1 MKKIYSLLVFIL
13 VSITLVAQ
21 SGSIEGIVRD
31 QNTGEEV
38 IGASVYLKGT
48 TTGSS
53 TDLDGNFRITN
64 VPPGSYTLVASFI
77 SYALVEIENV
87 VVEKN
92 KTVVHNI
99 EMTEASEQLD
109 DITVVAKRRTDTEM
123 SMISSIKNSSL
134 VISGVS
140 KQQIERSPDRDA
152 AEVVRRVP
160 GITIVD
166 NRFIIV
172 RGLDKRYN
180 TVWVN
185 GATTPSSESDARA
198 FSFDAI
204 PSGMLSRLT
213 VYKTPAP
220 ELPADFA
227 GANVGIET
235 KGVPDKDGV
244 TVSVSGG
251 INGGTTFE
259 QFKTYEGGNTDW
271 LGFDDGTRELPSA
284 WPTTEEYEA
293 VRGQIT
299 DEGWRTIEGWSRS
312 FNKIWETESVESA
325 RPDMGFS
332 IASTKRFDLK
342 KEHSS
347 IGNITSISYSNS
359 NDYTQNVKGRYFKD
373 SINQALD
380 TFRLAYD
387 DAYENKVKI
396 GVMHNWSYELS
407 SDHSFEFRN
416 LYNHIGKKTTITRD
430 ILDFYHEAGAKYK
443 STEMS
448 FMSRNTY
455 SGQLGGKHKF
465 SDGTA
470 KLNWTLGYSYA
481 DKDEPDIRR
490 TQQRLDNNEESL
502 NYGEYYHLINPS
514 VSPNTF
520 GRLFIDM
527 KEDVLVFS
535 SNFEKDFVF
544 GSFRPKLKAGVFY
557 EKKSREFNI
566 RNIGVVQGR
575 SFDFK
580 GIVFLPID
588 SVFLDSNIVADGGI
602 VYEEKTSAEDSYDA
616 ESELFAAYVSMKL
629 PLTSLLTIYGGVR
642 MEKNRQELS
651 GFQDEVDPN
660 DLNPIIEPNTERDTL
675 NFFPSVNIAYNVGVK
690 SLLRLAYGLTIN
702 RPEFRELSQVSFY
715 DFYQNATIHG
725 NDTLKNAYIHNFDLR
740 YEWYPTPSEIVTF
753 GAFYKKFVDP
763 IELSLYPASSSEWDF
778 FAKNTEKATSI
789 GLEIDAKKSF
799 ANLAERTGFLRRLR
813 HFSLSFNAAWIM
825 SEVHQDEA
833 YLRDNVRPMQGQSP
847 YIVNTGVYYQN
858 DETKWMAS
866 VLYNVIGER
875 IVIVGTKEVPH
886 TYEMPHDLLDFSVSK
901 QIGEH
906 LKIKVGVK
914 DLLNQDVEYKQTF
927 EFLQDA
933 NGDGEIDGT
942 VEQEKI
948 VETYNPGRRFNFSVS
963 YRF

>member
-1 MKKIYSLLVFIL
+1 MKNIYSLLTIIL
-13 VSITLVAQ
+13 IATCSIAQ
-21 SGSIEGIVRD
+21 TGSIEGYVKD
-31 QNTGEEV
+31 SSTGEEI
-38 IGASVYLKGT
+38 IGASIYLKGT
-48 TTGSS
+48 TTGCSS
-53 TDLDGNFRITN
+53 DLDGNYRITN
-64 VPPGSYTLVASFI
+64 IPIGTYTLIASFI
-77 SYALVEIENV
+77 SYQEIEFANIE
-87 VVEKN
+87 VEKN
-92 KTVVHNI
+92 KTLLQNI
-99 EMTEASEQLD
+99 TLSEASEQLE
-109 DITVVAKRRTDTEM
+109 DITVFAKRKTDTEM
-123 SMISSIKNSSL
+123 SMISSIRNSSL

-235 KGVPDKDGV
+235 KGVPDKDGI
-244 TVSVSGG
+244 TVSVNGG
-251 INGGTTFE
+251 IKGGTTFE
-259 QFKTYEGGNTDW
+259 KFQSYEGGNTDW
-271 LGFDDGTRELPSA
+271 LGYDDGTRDLPSL

-299 DEGWRTIEGWSRS
+299 EDGWKLIEDWSKS
-312 FNKIWETESVESA
+312 FNKIWETDFVESA

-332 IASTKRFDLK
+332 IASTKRFNLK

-359 NDYTQNVKGRYFKD
+359 NDYTQNIKGRYFKD
-373 SINQALD
+373 SVNQALD

-387 DAYENKVKI
+387 DAFENKVKI

-465 SDGTA
+465 TDGTTR
-470 KLNWTLGYSYA
+470 LDWTIGYSYA

-490 TQQRLDNNEESL
+490 SQQRLDNNEDSQ

-527 KEDVLVFS
+527 KEDVFVFS
-535 SNFEKDFVF
+535 TNFEKDFQF

-557 EKKSREFNI
+557 EKKKREFHI
-566 RNIGVVQGR
+566 RNIGVVQGKN
-575 SFDFK
+575 FDFK
-580 GIVFLPID
+580 GIVYLPID
-588 SVFLDSNIVADGGI
+588 SVFRDSNIVSDGGI
-602 VYEEKTSAEDSYDA
+602 IYEEKTNAEDSYNA
-616 ESELFAAYVSMKL
+616 ESELLAAYVSLKI
-629 PLTSLLTIYGGVR
+629 PVTSLLNIYGGVR
-642 MEKNRQELS
+642 MEKNRQVLS
-651 GFQDEVDPN
+651 GFQDEIDPN
-660 DLNPIIEPNTERDTL
+660 DPNPIVEPDTERDTT
-675 NFFPSVNIAYNVGVK
+675 NFFPSVNIAYNVGEK

-725 NDTLKNAYIHNFDLR
+725 NDTLKSSYIHNIDLR
-740 YEWYPTPSEIVTF
+740 YEWYPTPTEIITI

-763 IELSLYPASSSEWDF
+763 IELSLFPASSSEWDF
-778 FAKNTEKATSI
+778 FAKNTEKATSL
-789 GLEIDAKKSF
+789 GLELDAKKSF
-799 ANLAERTGFLRRLR
+799 ANLGDRSGFLRHLR
-813 HFSLSFNAAWIM
+813 HFSLSFNAAWIQ
-825 SEVHQDEA
+825 SEVHQNEA

-847 YIVNTGVYYQN
+847 YIVNTGLYYQN
-858 DETKWMAS
+858 DENKWMCS

-886 TYEMPHDLLDFSVSK
+886 TYEMPHNLIDLSVSK

-906 LKIKVGVK
+906 LKIKVDVK
-914 DLLNQDVEYKQTF
+914 DLLNEDVEFKQTF

-933 NGDGEIDGT
+933 DGDGTIDGT
-942 VEQEKI
+942 VEQEKV
-948 VETYNPGRRFNFSVS
+948 VESYNPGRRFNFSIS